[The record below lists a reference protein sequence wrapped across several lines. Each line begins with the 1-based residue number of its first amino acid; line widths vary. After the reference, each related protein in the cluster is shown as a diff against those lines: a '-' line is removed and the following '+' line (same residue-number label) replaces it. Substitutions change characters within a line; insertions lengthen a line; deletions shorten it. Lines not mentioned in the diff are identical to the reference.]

1 MTDPSRR
8 AHRRTSGFFPGTLGC
23 VLLCCSPAAL
33 GQAQASGT
41 ANAAAAPNTAEI
53 SDKIDQL
60 TRSLEQTQVE
70 LAQSRTEIQ
79 ELRATLKQVL
89 DRMNPGAPG
98 GNALTAN
105 AGVQPGGQVSGAG
118 AVAASQQVAVDE

>member
-1 MTDPSRR
+1 MTYPSRR
-8 AHRRTSGFFPGTLGC
+8 AHRRTSGFFPGILGC
-23 VLLCCSPAAL
+23 VLLCCSPAAF

-89 DRMNPGAPG
+89 EKMNSPASG
-98 GNALTAN
+98 GNAVTASD
-105 AGVQPGGQVSGAG
+105 GVQ
-118 AVAASQQVAVDE
+118 